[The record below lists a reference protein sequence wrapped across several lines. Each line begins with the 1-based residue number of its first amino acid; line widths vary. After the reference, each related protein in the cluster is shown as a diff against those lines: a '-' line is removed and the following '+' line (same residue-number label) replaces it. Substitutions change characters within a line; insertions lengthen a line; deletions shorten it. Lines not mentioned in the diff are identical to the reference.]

1 MPTTAASSNGAE
13 LATVSATAGSAVL
26 TRWSAKSRA
35 FCQRLRHCPPL
46 LVPLAI
52 LIIATLV
59 LCLHG
64 TETGISALFH
74 DGGKTW
80 TLKNTAPWTAIYDFG
95 AVPGLA
101 VGISGLV
108 VAIVSLCVPALR
120 SWRRIKI
127 GFFLALSLAIGPGL
141 IVNSVLK
148 PKWGR
153 PRPNQLAM
161 FGGSAEYSPAWIPG
175 GEVTGKSFPSGHASM
190 GFFLMVPAFL
200 LYRRNRRWAI
210 VLFGAGL
217 AAGGVVGLARIVQ
230 GGHFASDVLWSAACV
245 YFSAFLL
252 YLLFRFDVAAESK
265 AQRDG
270 ETETVLRLPD
280 AASQDDYREAA

>member
-1 MPTTAASSNGAE
+1 MSSTAASSNGAK
-13 LATVSATAGSAVL
+13 LARVSANAGSAVFRRCL
-26 TRWSAKSRA
+26 AKSRA
-35 FCQRLRHCPPL
+35 FSRRLRHCPPI

-52 LIIATLV
+52 LVIATLV

-74 DGGKTW
+74 DGGHKW
-80 TLKNTAPWTAIYDFG
+80 TLKNTQPWSAIYDFG
-95 AVPGLA
+95 ALPGLA

-108 VAIVSLCVPALR
+108 VALVSLCVSALR
-120 SWRRIKI
+120 SWRTVKV

-141 IVNSVLK
+141 IVNGVLK
-148 PKWGR
+148 PHWGR
-153 PRPNQLAM
+153 PRPNQLAL
-161 FGGSAEYSPAWIPG
+161 FGGTAAYSPAWIPG
-175 GEVTGKSFPSGHASM
+175 GEVKGKSFPSGHASM

-210 VLFGAGL
+210 VLFSSGL
-217 AAGGVVGLARIVQ
+217 ATGGVVGLARIVQ

-280 AASQDDYREAA
+280 AASQDEYREAA